1 MRKISLVHLDGKN
14 SVKNLE
20 VLSELTDEWALAL
33 KFPNLS
39 RLALNNC
46 KKLSDFSFLS
56 DCLNLERLDI
66 NGVKGLINSL
76 PKLKSDRLH
85 TLQILN
91 CKNLEDI
98 SRVYD
103 LKNLK
108 NLAVTFSKVK
118 FEDISGIFSK
128 LSLRNFYFISSKN
141 KENEMFEN
149 LAVKHKIS
157 CEAV

>member
-1 MRKISLVHLDGKN
+1 M
-14 SVKNLE
+14 
-20 VLSELTDEWALAL
+20 
-33 KFPNLS
+33 
-39 RLALNNC
+39 ALNNC
-46 KKLSDFSFLS
+46 KKLSDFSFVS

-66 NGVKGLINSL
+66 NGVKGLNSL
-76 PKLKSDRLH
+76 PKLKPDRLH

-108 NLAVTFSKVK
+108 NLAATFSKVK

-128 LSLRNFYFISSKN
+128 LSLRNFYFISRKN
-141 KENEMFEN
+141 KENEMFEK
-149 LAVKHKIS
+149 LSHKT
-157 CEAV
+157 

>member
-1 MRKISLVHLDGKN
+1 MRKISLADLDGKN

-20 VLSELTDEWALAL
+20 IFNELTSERALVL

-46 KKLSDFSFLS
+46 KKLSGFSFLS
-56 DCLNLERLDI
+56 SCLNLERLDI
-66 NGVKGLINSL
+66 NGVKGLNSL
-76 PKLKSDRLH
+76 PRLKPDRLH

-91 CKNLEDI
+91 CKNLENLSHI
-98 SRVYD
+98 YD
-103 LKNLK
+103 LANLK

-118 FEDISGIFSK
+118 FDDISGVFSK

-149 LAVKHKIS
+149 LALKHKIS
-157 CEAV
+157 REAV